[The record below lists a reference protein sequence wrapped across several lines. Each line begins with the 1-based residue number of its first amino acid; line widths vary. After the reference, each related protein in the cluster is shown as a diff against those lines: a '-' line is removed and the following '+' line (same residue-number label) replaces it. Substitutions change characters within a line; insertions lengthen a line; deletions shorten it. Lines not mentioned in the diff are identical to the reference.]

1 MIGATAGDFIPVEGA
16 RRTYAA
22 ATHAFSILDA
32 AGKTGLT
39 ETPGNHDLN
48 PGLQQ
53 AAANWIQHWCAH
65 PSDQAAIPTAGAD
78 EEVLTAEALHCT
90 ASGQVTD
97 SPEANTVLSWN
108 RERGE
113 AIAPQRKIPST
124 RDEFLLYQGEIAQQ
138 VREITRVGQFK
149 AEAGIYVPD
158 RTFEVGAFS
167 RGVALVISDLGK
179 DHPLV
184 RRGLIDPL
192 VASGYRVVA
201 MDLRGWGE
209 AAPHLPRLNVPFS
222 WDDFFANRALEIGRP
237 LLGQRMK
244 DLLSVGPTRA
254 LRGDWILAGVGA
266 GALVAAHAAVIEPRV
281 KRLITVGGLLSYRSL
296 LEDPLTVEPFSS
308 FLPGVIGAYDV
319 RDLYAATAP
328 RPVLVVNPT
337 DARRVPMERVAAWE
351 QLDWAGQVYETM
363 GAADSL
369 LLETKVSSDQMR
381 QILTGWLKT

>member
-1 MIGATAGDFIPVEGA
+1 
-16 RRTYAA
+16 
-22 ATHAFSILDA
+22 
-32 AGKTGLT
+32 
-39 ETPGNHDLN
+39 
-48 PGLQQ
+48 
-53 AAANWIQHWCAH
+53 
-65 PSDQAAIPTAGAD
+65 
-78 EEVLTAEALHCT
+78 
-90 ASGQVTD
+90 
-97 SPEANTVLSWN
+97 
-108 RERGE
+108 
-113 AIAPQRKIPST
+113 
-124 RDEFLLYQGEIAQQ
+124 
-138 VREITRVGQFK
+138 
-149 AEAGIYVPD
+149 
-158 RTFEVGAFS
+158 
-167 RGVALVISDLGK
+167 
-179 DHPLV
+179 
-184 RRGLIDPL
+184 
-192 VASGYRVVA
+192 
-201 MDLRGWGE
+201 
-209 AAPHLPRLNVPFS
+209 
-222 WDDFFANRALEIGRP
+222 LEIGRP

-254 LRGDWILAGVGA
+254 LRGDWILAGVGS

-337 DARRVPMERVAAWE
+337 DARRVPMERVAAWD